1 MKYELEYKNN
11 YDDYLKRKEEE
22 LHILNSNKIQYKD
35 ATIDNIK
42 NIMDIKLRAQA
53 KFKTCFLDKTY
64 NCQNTSRNSQ
74 CYSFDRFN
82 FEYEYQRY
90 DMNIRIEKFIDTF
103 YDLNV
108 ENYQYVFTNCGMSA
122 LFSTLYALNF
132 FSYKIEYL
140 RNIYVE
146 TERLIDYYL
155 QKNTKNSYEKKALL
169 LDSVSFVGLNKII
182 DSNNLEIYDL
192 FIIDTT
198 LYLSSENK
206 IVINELRKF
215 NKPIILIK
223 SHTKMD
229 MLGNEWA
236 TLGSIC
242 MIDADFTFKER
253 LFKEIKII
261 LSFIG
266 GFAYQNSIPLYWFN
280 DDFKK
285 ISNNRNLVIKQN
297 TQYIYEK
304 LKKDFKCL
312 EIIKP
317 EHNMFILIIPSKFID
332 YKTLENELH
341 KYTNNSTLRGLINYA
356 DSFGLDCFGFSG
368 YYENMAAETEV
379 IRISPSDYSLD
390 VCDLIYADF
399 TKWLKK
405 YLEL

>member
-1 MKYELEYKNN
+1 MGHELEYKNN
-11 YDDYLKRKEEE
+11 YVDYLKRKEEE
-22 LHILNSNKIQYKD
+22 LYILNSNKIQYKD
-35 ATIDNIK
+35 VVIDNIK
-42 NIMDIKLRAQA
+42 NIMDMKLRAQA

-74 CYSFDRFN
+74 CYSFDKFN

-90 DMNIRIEKFIDTF
+90 DMNIRIEKYIDTF
-103 YDLNV
+103 YDMNV
-108 ENYQYVFTNCGMSA
+108 DNYEYVFTNCGMSA
-122 LFSTLYALNF
+122 LFSTLYALNL
-132 FSYKIEYL
+132 FSYKLEYL
-140 RNIYVE
+140 KNIYVE

-155 QKNTKNSYEKKALL
+155 QKNSKNNYKKNALL
-169 LDSVSFVGLNKII
+169 LDSVSFTGLNKNI
-182 DSNNLEIYDL
+182 DNNNLEIYDL

-198 LYLSSENK
+198 LYLSCETK
-206 IVINELRKF
+206 LVINKLRKF
-215 NKPIILIK
+215 NKPIILVK

-242 MIDADFTFKER
+242 MIDADSVFKES

-280 DDFKK
+280 DNFKK
-285 ISNNRNLVIKQN
+285 VSNNRNLAIKQN

-304 LKKDFKCL
+304 LKKDFKNL

-317 EHNMFILIIPSKFID
+317 EHNMFILIVASKFID
-332 YKTLENELH
+332 YKTLENDLH
-341 KYTNNSTLRGLINYA
+341 KYTNNSILSGLINYA

-368 YYENMAAETEV
+368 YYENMSADTEV

-390 VCDLIYADF
+390 VCDLIYDDF
-399 TKWLKK
+399 AKWLKN